1 PGTLAYR
8 IALRSPVAVDHL
20 ELVQNGKVVKAFSLT
35 GERRKLD
42 ATGEIPVAT
51 SGWVGLRAWNDGA
64 DPQVLDIYPYATTS
78 PVYVELPGG
87 MAPDPE
93 DAAYFVAW
101 LDRTIADA
109 SARKDYRTEAERA
122 AILDYLRKARE
133 GFRKKEGGGLEP

>member
-87 MAPDPE
+87 LPADPM
-93 DAAYFVAW
+93 DAAYFAAW
-101 LDRTIADA
+101 LDRVIADA
-109 SARKDYRTEAERA
+109 ERRSDFKDEREKKA
-122 AILDYLRKARE
+122 TLDYLRSARARFE
-133 GFRKKEGGGLEP
+133 RPGL